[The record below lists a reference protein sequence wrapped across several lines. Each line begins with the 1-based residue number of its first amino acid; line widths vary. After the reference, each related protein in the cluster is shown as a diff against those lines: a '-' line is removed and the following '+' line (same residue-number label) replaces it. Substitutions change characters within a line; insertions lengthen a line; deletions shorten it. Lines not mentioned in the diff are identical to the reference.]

1 MLSIRLAALIVLIT
15 FTSDLIL
22 ILPLD
27 ASVASAITSPSKSAL
42 ILTLPIETIIPPL
55 NPLEAVYVYPPLA
68 MTIAYSLLPYFL
80 ILPPRLDTPSPAVA
94 CHAVTIS
101 GRLTTLSPT
110 LLP

>member
-55 NPLEAVYVYPPLA
+55 NPL
-68 MTIAYSLLPYFL
+68 
-80 ILPPRLDTPSPAVA
+80 
-94 CHAVTIS
+94 
-101 GRLTTLSPT
+101 
-110 LLP
+110 